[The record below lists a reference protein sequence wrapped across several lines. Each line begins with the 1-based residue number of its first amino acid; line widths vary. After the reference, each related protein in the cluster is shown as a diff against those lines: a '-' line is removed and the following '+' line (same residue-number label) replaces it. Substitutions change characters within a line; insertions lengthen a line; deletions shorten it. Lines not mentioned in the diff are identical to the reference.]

1 MANNINDYINAYSLA
16 IVPKPKK
23 RNLRWLG
30 DFAVNVLAYCGI
42 IFGTMIFL
50 GVVCHWFGC

>member
-1 MANNINDYINAYSLA
+1 MANNINDYINACEQGIYG
-16 IVPKPKK
+16 KTKK
-23 RNLRWLG
+23 RDLRWLG

-50 GVVCHWFGC
+50 GAVCAMFGC